1 MGEGEAPSRQ
11 VSYKPRKSTLPL
23 KRKSEL
29 RAPTTASSMWS
40 HLNEAIPFF
49 LLPWKPVCSRVVGGH
64 VEEKGKATLSSGST
78 AASLAKVRVGGWGI
92 VTLGLTFYSLKL
104 DCAWDSKWQ
113 QDCLILK
120 SDRKRDGSWLRFYR
134 GKNTPRSWFEGTA
147 GLGEGRLEKVV
158 QCNGSTTTF
167 TEIYENIFTHIYICN
182 MDLYLYM
189 CVQI

>member
-120 SDRKRDGSWLRFYR
+120 SDRKRDGSWLRFY
-134 GKNTPRSWFEGTA
+134 PRARKEHPTKLVWRDSWA
-147 GLGEGRLEKVV
+147 WWGEVGESCSMQWLHYH
-158 QCNGSTTTF
+158 
-167 TEIYENIFTHIYICN
+167 IYRDIWKHIYTHIH
-182 MDLYLYM
+182 M
-189 CVQI
+189 